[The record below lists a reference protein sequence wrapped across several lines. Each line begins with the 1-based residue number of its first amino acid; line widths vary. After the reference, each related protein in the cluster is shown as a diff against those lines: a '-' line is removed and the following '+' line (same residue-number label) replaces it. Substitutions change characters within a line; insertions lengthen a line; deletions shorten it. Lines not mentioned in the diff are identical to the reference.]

1 MGETLQPGITGEKR
15 LVVEARHAI
24 NFMGPDVPGVL
35 ASPWMLLWMEHAA
48 RECVLP
54 HLDPGHDTVGVGFE
68 FEHLAAAPIGSTV
81 TATAELID
89 VDGRRLHFK
98 IEARDEQEVIGR
110 GKHVRA
116 VVEITRFAEKMRRK
130 LEGR

>member
-1 MGETLQPGITGEKR
+1 MRDTLQPGITGEKC

-24 NFMGPDVPGVL
+24 SFMGPDVPGVL

-68 FEHLAAAPIGSTV
+68 FEHVAAAPIGSTV
-81 TATAELID
+81 TARAELIGS
-89 VDGRRLHFK
+89 DGRRLQFK
-98 IEARDEQEVIGR
+98 IEARDELEIIGR
-110 GKHVRA
+110 GEHVRA
-116 VVEITRFAEKMRRK
+116 VVQVARFGERVRK
-130 LEGR
+130 KLGRS